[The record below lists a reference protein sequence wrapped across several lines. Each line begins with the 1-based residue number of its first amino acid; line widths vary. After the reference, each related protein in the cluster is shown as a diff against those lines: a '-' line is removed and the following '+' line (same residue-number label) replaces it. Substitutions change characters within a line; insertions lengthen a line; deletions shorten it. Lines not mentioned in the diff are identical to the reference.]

1 MKKEHWLI
9 IGSVV
14 FSLLLG
20 LGIIRWMAPQLFGM
34 PADAKIVKLSNEYP
48 AFFDVILRNQAEKES
63 QDFLVNDPITLVR
76 ARPFLP
82 DGEMF
87 GPNDILGF
95 RNYAVPLIAP
105 IITIGD
111 SQTYGNNVALELNW
125 PSQMLTELNLPAT
138 ALYNMSTGG
147 WGAVQYLH
155 MLGMSARFKPSVI
168 IVAFYTGNDSLES
181 FKAAYSIDKWKFLRL
196 NSGASLADLPQG
208 AFPAPESEWW
218 KVQFKDTHSMIF
230 TPKLRYYSND
240 PNSLAVKT
248 GYSIIRES
256 ARLMEEIVKGVG
268 VRLIFTIIPTKE
280 LAYAKRIEKEGI
292 APTQDYKNLI
302 AAETQHIQETGKY
315 LGGIE
320 NSKYVNVVDALQQ
333 AALTD
338 STLYPEDK
346 DGHPLQGGYA
356 VIAGAL
362 AKTLG
367 DLPRPPLGLVV
378 VMADDKKSYQLY
390 LINQEGA
397 WKVSSES
404 ILDQNG
410 WSSANTP
417 KEVDAR
423 ELALYPQ
430 KGLLRIVDPKRFGP
444 QNIIQH

>member
-20 LGIIRWMAPQLFGM
+20 LVVIRWMAPQLFGM
-34 PADAKIVKLSNEYP
+34 PADVKLVKLSNEYP
-48 AFFDVILRNQAEKES
+48 SFFDTILRNQAEKES
-63 QDFLVNDPITLVR
+63 QDFLINDPISLVR
-76 ARPFLP
+76 GRPWVP
-82 DGEMF
+82 DSGVL

-95 RNYAVPLIAP
+95 RNYAVPLAAP

-111 SQTYGNNVALELNW
+111 SQTYGNNVPLELNW
-125 PSQMLTELNLPAT
+125 PSQVLTELNLPSAS
-138 ALYNMSTGG
+138 LYNMSTGG

-155 MLGMSARFKPSVI
+155 MLGISSRFKPSVI

-196 NSGASLADLPQG
+196 NSAASLESLPPVV
-208 AFPAPESEWW
+208 FPAPESEWW
-218 KVQFKDTHSMIF
+218 KVQFKDAHSMVF
-230 TPKLRYYSND
+230 TPRLRYYSND
-240 PNSLAVKT
+240 PNSVAVKT
-248 GYSIIRES
+248 GYAIIKES
-256 ARLMEEIVKGVG
+256 ARIMDEVVKGGG
-268 VRLIFTIIPTKE
+268 VRLIFTILPTKE

-302 AAETQHIQETGKY
+302 AAEMQNIQDVEKY
-315 LGGIE
+315 LGNLE
-320 NSKYVNVVDALQQ
+320 NSKYANVVDALQQ
-333 AALTD
+333 AAITD

-356 VIAGAL
+356 VIGRTM
-362 AKTLG
+362 AKTLS
-367 DLPRPPLGLVV
+367 DLPKSPQGLVS
-378 VMADDKKSYQLY
+378 VMENDKSYQLY
-390 LINQEGA
+390 LINQEGV

-410 WSSANTP
+410 WGSANIP
-417 KEVDAR
+417 KEVEAQD
-423 ELALYPQ
+423 LALYPQ

-444 QNIIQH
+444 PNIIQH